1 MKVRFLTV
9 LAVGALAGPV
19 AADSIGPGGTWDGVS
34 SFGDLKTVPLAAG
47 DIAKIPISFH
57 KSAPGP
63 SPFAGWAGVKFHINI
78 IDPNEAVFL
87 GFKVDP
93 NFIHTFGPTSSTVW
107 ANNASQSGGSP
118 PLSAPTRLGSFNVSV
133 VGSDPANN
141 SDIDLAFKATVFNIY
156 HVAGLPANSDG
167 LTLEISDWVYVP
179 PGATTSVWG
188 DPGVPPPP
196 IGGGTWLHV
205 QTPKTFHRQG
215 GDTGISASWFF
226 GTSVAISSQ
235 GGIGIEHIPAPG
247 AIALLAGGLG
257 MVGMARRRRRVAD
270 N

>member
-1 MKVRFLTV
+1 
-9 LAVGALAGPV
+9 
-19 AADSIGPGGTWDGVS
+19 
-34 SFGDLKTVPLAAG
+34 LKTAPLAAG

-57 KSAPGP
+57 KSVGAPAP
-63 SPFAGWAGVKFHINI
+63 NVAWAGVHFHINI
-78 IDPNEAVFL
+78 IDPLEATFL

-93 NFIHTFGPTSSTVW
+93 GFIHTFGPTSSTVW
-107 ANNASQSGGSP
+107 VGNASKSGGSP
-118 PLSAPTRLGSFNVSV
+118 LLSQPIRLGSFNVQV

-141 SDIDLAFKATVFNIY
+141 SDIDLVFKSTVFNIY
-156 HVAGLPANSDG
+156 HVGPMANSDR

-188 DPGVPPPP
+188 DPGAAPPP
-196 IGGGTWLHV
+196 IGGGSWVHV
-205 QTPKTFHRQG
+205 QTPKTFHANNNAAGQ
-215 GDTGISASWFF
+215 SWFF
-226 GTSVAISSQ
+226 GTSVAITHE

-257 MVGMARRRRRVAD
+257 MFGLARRRRRVAD

>member
-1 MKVRFLTV
+1 MKVRFLTA

-19 AADSIGPGGTWDGVS
+19 AADSIGPGGTFGPDGM
-34 SFGDLKTVPLAAG
+34 FHALKTPPLATS
-47 DIAKIPISFH
+47 DIAIIPISFH
-57 KSAPGP
+57 KSGPGP
-63 SPFAGWAGVKFHINI
+63 SAFSGWAGVKFHINI
-78 IDPNEAVFL
+78 IDASEATFL

-93 NFIHTFGPTSSTVW
+93 NFIFTSGPASSTVW
-107 ANNASQSGGSP
+107 LNAASKSGASP
-118 PLSAPTRLGSFNVSV
+118 LISSVVRLGSFNVQV

-141 SDIDLAFKATVFNIY
+141 SDIDLTFKSTVFNIY
-156 HVAGLPANSDG
+156 HVGPMANSDR

-188 DPGVPPPP
+188 DPGAAPPP

-205 QTPKTFHRQG
+205 QTPKTFHANNNAAGQ
-215 GDTGISASWFF
+215 SWFF
-226 GTSVAISSQ
+226 GTSVAITHE

-257 MVGMARRRRRVAD
+257 MFGLARRRRRVAD

>member
-34 SFGDLKTVPLAAG
+34 SFGDLKTAPLAAG

-63 SPFAGWAGVKFHINI
+63 SPSSGWAGVKFHINI

-107 ANNASQSGGSP
+107 VANASQSGGSP
-118 PLSAPTRLGSFNVSV
+118 VLSEPIRLGSFNVSV

-141 SDIDLAFKATVFNIY
+141 SDIDLAFKSTVFNIY
-156 HVAGLPANSDG
+156 HVGPMANSDRI
-167 LTLEISDWVYVP
+167 TLELSDWVYVP
-179 PGATTSVWG
+179 PGATTSIWG
-188 DPGVPPPP
+188 DPGVAPPP

-205 QTPKTFHRQG
+205 ETPKTFHANQNPAG
-215 GDTGISASWFF
+215 QSWFF
-226 GTSVAISSQ
+226 GTAANITHQ

-257 MVGMARRRRRVAD
+257 MVGLARRRRRVAD